1 MDQIAARPDFVV
13 DCSSIHV
20 TKREPRLTTS
30 PALYSVQTENSQVNQ
45 STSVSIQVIIIVGS
59 KFAGSGH

>member
-1 MDQIAARPDFVV
+1 MDQIAARPDCVV

-45 STSVSIQVIIIVGS
+45 STSVSIIIVGS

>member
-1 MDQIAARPDFVV
+1 MDQIAARPDCVV

-20 TKREPRLTTS
+20 TKREPRLTS

>member
-1 MDQIAARPDFVV
+1 MDQIAARPDCVV

-20 TKREPRLTTS
+20 TKMEPRLTTS
-30 PALYSVQTENSQVNQ
+30 PALYSLQTENSQVKQ
-45 STSVSIQVIIIVGS
+45 STGVFIQVIIIIGS